1 MNRDELKKLI
11 RGIIVAT
18 PTPFNDNLEVD
29 YGKMADMTKWWI
41 SEGLVKSKAVTSFN
55 SGVSLFKSKK
65 SKIYLAKG
73 RT

>member
-41 SEGLVKSKAVTSFN
+41 CLLYTSP
-55 SGVSLFKSKK
+55 SPRDRG
-65 SKIYLAKG
+65 
-73 RT
+73 